1 MGIIRTPST
10 LFNPAEAGVSPVR
23 TDALVDT
30 GSLFLC
36 LPQHVAMQLKL
47 AEPHRR
53 EVTVADGSRQWCP
66 YVGPVQVAVANRTCF
81 TGAPVL
87 GDEVLLGTMPME
99 DMDLVIAAA
108 RRTVE
113 PNPANP
119 DMAATSVK

>member
-1 MGIIRTPST
+1 M
-10 LFNPAEAGVSPVR
+10 R

-30 GSLFLC
+30 GSLFLR
-36 LPQHVAMQLKL
+36 LPQHVAIQLKL
-47 AEPHRR
+47 AELHRR

-99 DMDLVIAAA
+99 DMGLVIAPA
-108 RRTVE
+108 RRPAE
-113 PNPANP
+113 PNPGHL